1 MVNGNVVVEM
11 FLICHVILPDLV
23 IKRSCYFM
31 GGSLNE
37 NLHPAKFGV
46 RRHCD
51 CGNLFLVIENQDSTF
66 QFYSAN
72 TISL

>member
-1 MVNGNVVVEM
+1 
-11 FLICHVILPDLV
+11 
-23 IKRSCYFM
+23 M
-31 GGSLNE
+31 GGSLKE